1 MSVIGNPTIAFNS
14 RSAGQMAALRSAA
27 ERLQE
32 QIATGERLTRSSDDP
47 VAGALLRR
55 LGRSDRLAAVERENA
70 GRAASNLTLAGEA
83 LSQMASDLV
92 RIRELAVQATSGT
105 QSVAARQAIGV
116 EIMQLRTGI
125 IASANSKD
133 AAGGPLFAG
142 TAGAPAYVLSATG
155 EAIYM
160 GAPDPG
166 TLRLDDQEEIPSG
179 VVGPQFM
186 TFSSGGAQV
195 DLTGLLKELSDRL
208 QAGMTADSAILTQ
221 LDDAL
226 GTISRTQTVVG
237 ARLAYLDTV
246 RDRLLTAEVARAQ
259 SAADAGG
266 VDFATSIARLQETLT
281 ALEAAQAGYA
291 RLSSLTLF
299 AAL

>member
-1 MSVIGNPTIAFNS
+1 MSVIGNATVAFNA
-14 RSAGQMAALRSAA
+14 RSAGQMAALRSTA

-55 LGRSDRLAAVERENA
+55 LGRSDRLAAVDRETA

-83 LSQMASDLV
+83 LSQMAGDLV
-92 RIRELAVQATSGT
+92 RIRELAIQATSGT
-105 QSVAARQAIGV
+105 QSVAARQAIGT
-116 EIMQLRTGI
+116 EIMQLRSGI
-125 IASANSKD
+125 IASANSQD
-133 AAGGPLFAG
+133 ATGGPLFSG
-142 TAGAPAYVLSATG
+142 TAAAPAYKLSAAG

-160 GAPDPG
+160 GTPEPG
-166 TLRLDDQEEIPSG
+166 ALRLDDQEEFPSG

-186 TFSSGGAQV
+186 TFSSGGAQI
-195 DLTGLLKELSDRL
+195 DLTGLLKEMSDRL
-208 QAGMTADSAILTQ
+208 QAGKTVDPAALTQ

-226 GTISRTQTVVG
+226 DTVSRTQTVVG

-246 RDRLLTAEVARAQ
+246 QDRLLTAGEARAQ

-266 VDFATSIARLQETLT
+266 VDFAASIARLQETLT
-281 ALEAAQAGYA
+281 ALEATQAGYA